1 MRESVKEEEDE
12 EFSEEIPQEDF
23 DQDDSKDN
31 SKVQLQMS
39 EIEISGSGKKDQ
51 FRDRLNAAAFA
62 KKDGGHEVNKMMSR
76 AVSEVQ
82 IIEETSAEGY
92 QTNRAVEHTNKND
105 LPRKHSSRDL
115 PQSDDEVLVSNP
127 NKTGTNS
134 YDIPKPASVNETP
147 N

>member
-1 MRESVKEEEDE
+1 
-12 EFSEEIPQEDF
+12 
-23 DQDDSKDN
+23 
-31 SKVQLQMS
+31 
-39 EIEISGSGKKDQ
+39 
-51 FRDRLNAAAFA
+51 
-62 KKDGGHEVNKMMSR
+62 MSR

-105 LPRKHSSRDL
+105 LPRKQSSRDL

-147 N
+147 NQLPGNDFIDIEDEGSLYSPPGKSMDSNDAADNNVRSVTEKVKAEKNVISNDGTFRQETDQTVYN